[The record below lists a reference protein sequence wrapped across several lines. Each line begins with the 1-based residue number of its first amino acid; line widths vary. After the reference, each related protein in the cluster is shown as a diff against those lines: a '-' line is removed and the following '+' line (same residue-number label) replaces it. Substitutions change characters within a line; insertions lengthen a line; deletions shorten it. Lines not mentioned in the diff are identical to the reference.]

1 MVLVNFDTG
10 EPLVPGDQNYDDSA
24 PTADEVMQIF
34 EVYKD
39 QYKDFHA
46 QCEEE
51 DEY

>member
-34 EVYKD
+34 EV
-39 QYKDFHA
+39 
-46 QCEEE
+46 
-51 DEY
+51 